1 MPWEMLPKA
10 FWRHFKSQKNIFV
23 GLEIQFYARKGP
35 FLAFLTKIVNLRP
48 ILLPQLIPEPIFMLY
63 AMGNVA

>member
-1 MPWEMLPKA
+1 MLPEV

-35 FLAFLTKIVNLRP
+35 FLAFFNQNRQFKAYFASKTHS
-48 ILLPQLIPEPIFMLY
+48 
-63 AMGNVA
+63 